1 MENKYSIAPLIVA
14 LLLSTNLTAQ
24 KKKNIDSERGYAFEG
39 RNLVIQLSSGFFGDS
54 YGYGKLSGTPLKV
67 QVEYGVHRY
76 VGLALYGGMLHR
88 DPQLGEQS
96 FQMDVYTGGLHVNFH
111 LYNFID
117 DLTKKNLRGD
127 IIDVYGTFTV
137 GMDYFDTNL
146 PFRNKY
152 AYFFTGGLGVRAYP
166 IKKAKDLGF
175 NMEFSAI
182 LSPWLIGLNYRF

>member
-1 MENKYSIAPLIVA
+1 MEKRITILTVILS
-14 LLLSTNLTAQ
+14 LLLATVSFAQ
-24 KKKNIDSERGYAFEG
+24 KKKKDTDRGYAFEG

-54 YGYGKLSGTPLKV
+54 YGYGKLGGAPLKL

-96 FQMDVYTGGLHVNFH
+96 FQLDVYTGGLHVNFH
-111 LYNFID
+111 LYNLVD
-117 DLTKKNLRGD
+117 DIFKKDLRGD

-137 GMDYFDTNL
+137 GLDYFDTNL
-146 PFRNKY
+146 PLRNKY
-152 AYFFTGGLGVRAYP
+152 AYFFTGGLGVRSYP

-175 NMEFSAI
+175 NMEFSPI

>member
-1 MENKYSIAPLIVA
+1 MEKRITILTVILS
-14 LLLSTNLTAQ
+14 LLLATISFAQ
-24 KKKNIDSERGYAFEG
+24 KKKKDADRGYAFEG

-54 YGYGKLSGTPLKV
+54 YGYGKLGGAPLKL

-96 FQMDVYTGGLHVNFH
+96 FQLDVYTGGLHVNFH
-111 LYNFID
+111 LYNLVD
-117 DLTKKNLRGD
+117 DIFKKDLRGD

-152 AYFFTGGLGVRAYP
+152 AYFFTGGFGVRAYP

-175 NMEFSAI
+175 NMEFSPI